1 MATPSTFKLVLLA
14 VFNFRGKNVHKNL
27 PIKCSTDKISALGK
41 LFLSQFLF
49 AVLTIKSVS

>member
-14 VFNFRGKNVHKNL
+14 VFNFIGKF
-27 PIKCSTDKISALGK
+27 PIKCSTNKISALGK

-49 AVLTIKSVS
+49 AVLTIKLVS